1 MPEDNA
7 FSDVPV
13 YDGHKIVHG
22 NRIEGP
28 AMIEEA
34 TTAIFVSRDYSC
46 FCDRFGSFAI
56 YRKGQESLVATAL
69 EEPRS

>member
-1 MPEDNA
+1 
-7 FSDVPV
+7 
-13 YDGHKIVHG
+13 
-22 NRIEGP
+22 
-28 AMIEEA
+28 MIEEA